1 VGDVLWAKR
10 SPLGEHHLYHHAGVV
25 TRVDA
30 HGRPVEVVDFG
41 PGGEGEDIPLRL
53 ALTTG
58 FEAEPRLLEG
68 AVAIESIFPPGH
80 TFIYAR
86 VRWRVGKRR
95 CSSAWRRRWG
105 CRGCTTS
112 NVATAST
119 TPWR

>member
-1 VGDVLWAKR
+1 VDVLWAKR

-58 FEAEPRLLEG
+58 FEAEPRVLEG
-68 AVAIESIFPPGH
+68 AVAIESIFPPSH
-80 TFIYAR
+80 TFSDAR
-86 VRWRVGKRR
+86 AEGG
-95 CSSAWRRRWG
+95 SG
-105 CRGCTTS
+105 RGGAPARGG
-112 NVATAST
+112 VAGGAAAVPPPT
-119 TPWR
+119 